1 MNQPTLTY
9 RDEIKK
15 EARLL
20 MVIGG
25 PVIVTQLL
33 QISMSFVDTIMAGR
47 LSPEDLAAIAVGT
60 SVLMPVVVLCL
71 GCMMA
76 VTPIVAQNV
85 GRRAFQHIGKNA
97 RQVLWLSQIL
107 ALPGFLLIRNLDF
120 VFVFMGVTE
129 EIIPIAA
136 GYLKAI
142 SWGMFPAFAYGA
154 LRHFNEGLSVTR
166 PAMYIAIIGTLVNIP
181 ANYVL
186 MFGKLGFPQLGAVG
200 TGYAS
205 SIVFTIMF
213 IAMLWFTVSHKPF
226 KRFDI
231 FGKFRWPEKK
241 YLSELLRVGTP
252 IGISSSMEVSMFA
265 TVSLLI
271 STLSTVEVAGHQVAI
286 NVAAICFMIPL
297 GLSIAISARVGNSIG
312 KNRPAEARFRGYIGV
327 GISTLF
333 MICTATLLLLF
344 PEGITSIYTAD
355 KEVTDIAVQLLYLA
369 AIFQI
374 SDGLQVSGY
383 GALRGLKD
391 TKIPMYV
398 NLVAYWIIGIPVAYL
413 LGFTFGYGAPGFWVG
428 LIAGLTVAGI
438 LHNVRFF
445 RQTKRLE
452 KEMINTEQ
460 ADQEHSRL

>member
-1 MNQPTLTY
+1 MKTTDTTY
-9 RDEIKK
+9 RAQILK
-15 EARLL
+15 ESGML
-20 MVIGG
+20 MKIGV
-25 PVIVTQLL
+25 PVIITQLL

-60 SVLMPVVVLCL
+60 SVLMPVVVLCM
-71 GCMMA
+71 GCLMA

-85 GRRAFQHIGKNA
+85 GGRNLEVIGKNA

-107 ALPGFLLIRNLDF
+107 AIPAFFILRNLDF
-120 VFVFMGVTE
+120 VFELLQVTE
-129 EIIPIAA
+129 EIVPIAA

-142 SWGMFPAFAYGA
+142 SWGIFPIFAYAA

-205 SIVFTIMF
+205 SLVFSIMF
-213 IAMLWFTVSHKPF
+213 IAMLWFTVGHEPYR
-226 KRFDI
+226 RFDI

-241 YLSELLRVGTP
+241 YLSELVQIGTP

-271 STLSTVEVAGHQVAI
+271 SSLSTLEVAAHQIAI
-286 NVAAICFMIPL
+286 NFASICFMIPL

-312 KNRPAEARFRGYIGV
+312 RGKTQEARFRGYIGV

-333 MICTATLLLLF
+333 MICTATILFLF
-344 PEGITSIYTAD
+344 PNAITSIYTSDA
-355 KEVTDIAVQLLYLA
+355 EVTNLAVQLLYMA

-391 TKIPMYV
+391 TKVPMVV
-398 NLVAYWIIGIPVAYL
+398 NLIAYWVIGIPTAYL
-413 LGFTFGYGAPGFWVG
+413 LGFTYNYGAPGFWIG

-445 RQTKRLE
+445 VKTKP
-452 KEMINTEQ
+452 
-460 ADQEHSRL
+460 